1 MKAGVAVSSVLHA
14 AILTWGLWSLGAP
27 EPLEVANVE
36 SLPVELV
43 PVEEYSQSLIGK
55 KDAPVT
61 ETPAP
66 EPTEKPAADD
76 TAQNVGENSVDLDSP
91 PTPTER
97 ERAVEQTAAPVAAA
111 PPPQPEPSPEPVP
124 QAVPTPR
131 PEPSPQP
138 AEVAQPQEPAPAE
151 PTPAEADPIEEAIAT
166 AEAQPEEK
174 PEPQPEPEQKP
185 APTPEAPQV
194 ASLPDRGPVPQVRPS
209 PPRPAQTETKKPE
222 KPVEKPVQ
230 AAEDDSEFDPDKIAA
245 LLNKEKSAGG
255 GAKRSQQQASL
266 GGDRRTG
273 AKLSMSEL
281 DALRGQVSQCW
292 SPPAGVSE
300 AGSLRVTIRMRLDPS
315 GGLEGRP
322 ELVDGGSG
330 STIERAA
337 GDAAL
342 RAVIRCAPYKLP
354 PEKYDTWS
362 EVLLNFDPSQML

>member
-1 MKAGVAVSSVLHA
+1 MKAGIVVSAVLHA
-14 AILTWGLWSLGAP
+14 AVLSWGLWSLGAP

-66 EPTEKPAADD
+66 DPTETPATDD
-76 TAQNVGENSVDLDSP
+76 AAQNVGENSVDLDAP

-124 QAVPTPR
+124 EAVPTPR
-131 PEPSPQP
+131 PEPPQPTETVQPQESQP
-138 AEVAQPQEPAPAE
+138 AEPAPQ
-151 PTPAEADPIEEAIAT
+151 EADPIEEAIAT
-166 AEAQPEEK
+166 AESEPD
-174 PEPQPEPEQKP
+174 PEPQPEPQP
-185 APTPEAPQV
+185 APAPEAPQV
-194 ASLPDRGPVPQVRPS
+194 ASLPDSGPVPQARPS
-209 PPRPAQTETKKPE
+209 PPRPPQNETRKPDR
-222 KPVEKPVQ
+222 PVEKPVQ

-300 AGSLRVTIRMRLDPS
+300 AGALRVTIRMRLDPS

-322 ELVDGGSG
+322 ELVDGGNG
-330 STIERAA
+330 STVERAA
-337 GDAAL
+337 GEAAL
-342 RAVIRCAPYKLP
+342 RAVIRCAPYNLP

>member
-1 MKAGVAVSSVLHA
+1 MKAGIVVSAVLHA
-14 AILTWGLWSLGAP
+14 AVLSWGLWSLGAP

-43 PVEEYSQSLIGK
+43 PVEDYSQSLIGRA
-55 KDAPVT
+55 DAPVT
-61 ETPAP
+61 ETPSP
-66 EPTEKPAADD
+66 DPTETPAVDD
-76 TAQNVGENSVDLDSP
+76 AAQNVGENSVDLDAP
-91 PTPTER
+91 PTPIER

-124 QAVPTPR
+124 EAVPTPR
-131 PEPSPQP
+131 PEPPQP
-138 AEVAQPQEPAPAE
+138 TETAQPQETQPAE
-151 PTPAEADPIEEAIAT
+151 PAPQEADPIEEAIAT
-166 AEAQPEEK
+166 AESEPAPD
-174 PEPQPEPEQKP
+174 PEPQPEPQP
-185 APTPEAPQV
+185 APAPAAPQV
-194 ASLPDRGPVPQVRPS
+194 ASLPDSGPVPQARPS
-209 PPRPAQTETKKPE
+209 PPRPAQNETRTPDR
-222 KPVEKPVQ
+222 PVEKPVQ

-322 ELVDGGSG
+322 ELVDGGNG
-330 STIERAA
+330 STVERAA
-337 GDAAL
+337 GEAAL
-342 RAVIRCAPYKLP
+342 RAVIRCAPYTLP